1 MGEKSKGLKGPS
13 PSDRPHPN
21 ERRNPQGIRID
32 PGSSGEL
39 ENRLATFSA
48 LVKHEPG
55 VLAKDSGLFSRRQ
68 FNIESLT
75 VGPTEDEN
83 SARITLVVD
92 ENDTGIIQVKKQ
104 LAKLL
109 PVISVKELSED
120 AVERELCLVK
130 ITNHFDQGNS
140 LEQLKELVEKEG
152 VDILDISDGT
162 VTIEVRGS
170 KRDIDDMIEMFDEF
184 EIKEVARTGT
194 VALERGSKKT
204 T

>member
-1 MGEKSKGLKGPS
+1 M
-13 PSDRPHPN
+13 
-21 ERRNPQGIRID
+21 
-32 PGSSGEL
+32 
-39 ENRLATFSA
+39 
-48 LVKHEPG
+48 
-55 VLAKDSGLFSRRQ
+55 
-68 FNIESLT
+68 
-75 VGPTEDEN
+75 
-83 SARITLVVD
+83 VD

-194 VALERGSKKT
+194 VAVERGSK
-204 T
+204 

>member
-39 ENRLATFSA
+39 QNRLATFSA

-55 VLAKDSGLFSRRQ
+55 VLAKVSGLFSRRQ

-92 ENDTGIIQVKKQ
+92 ENDTGIIQVKRQ

-120 AVERELCLVK
+120 AIERELCLIK
-130 ITNHFDQGNS
+130 IRNHFEQGSS
-140 LEQLKELVEKEG
+140 LEELKKQTDKEG
-152 VDILDISDGT
+152 VEILDISEGM
-162 VTIEVRGS
+162 VTIEVRGGQM
-170 KRDIDDMIEMFDEF
+170 DIDGMIEMFDEF
-184 EIKEVARTGT
+184 GIEEVARTGT
-194 VALERGSKKT
+194 VALEKGSKKT